1 MWNIVF
7 FHTSDLRHCRTSPE
21 RELELLERLIRAFRQ
36 HFDGAVGQ
44 VLGPASQPEPV
55 CRLPDEP
62 SEPHTLHPAVN
73 DEARHG
79 HGSVLPPPPPPPPPP
94 GDPPCSTPRP
104 RRPPYPAAGTA
115 STRGGDQPPPPAQPP
130 GSAFLNGHGP
140 CASL

>member
-7 FHTSDLRHCRTSPE
+7 FHTRDLRHCRTSPE
-21 RELELLERLIRAFRQ
+21 CELELPERLIGAFSQ

-73 DEARHG
+73 DEPRRG
-79 HGSVLPPPPPPPPPP
+79 HGSVLPPSPPPPPPP
-94 GDPPCSTPRP
+94 SPR
-104 RRPPYPAAGTA
+104 
-115 STRGGDQPPPPAQPP
+115 PPPPRPP
-130 GSAFLNGHGP
+130 APRPPPPHP
-140 CASL
+140 AHAAAPPPPRPPPQ

>member
-21 RELELLERLIRAFRQ
+21 CELELPERLIGAFSQ

-73 DEARHG
+73 DEPRRG
-79 HGSVLPPPPPPPPPP
+79 HGSVLPPSPPPPPPP
-94 GDPPCSTPRP
+94 
-104 RRPPYPAAGTA
+104 RRPPFPPPAAA
-115 STRGGDQPPPPAQPP
+115 PPPP
-130 GSAFLNGHGP
+130 SRR
-140 CASL
+140 CAAR

>member
-94 GDPPCSTPRP
+94 
-104 RRPPYPAAGTA
+104 RPPPLP
-115 STRGGDQPPPPAQPP
+115 PPPPAAPP
-130 GSAFLNGHGP
+130 PRRGGDGEHPAGVQTPPPRVAFWALLSERVCHR
-140 CASL
+140 L

>member
-73 DEARHG
+73 DEPRRG
-79 HGSVLPPPPPPPPPP
+79 HGSVLPPSPPPPP
-94 GDPPCSTPRP
+94 GPPSV
-104 RRPPYPAAGTA
+104 RPPAPAPPHARPGAQGEHRQEGQNPAARARTGEG
-115 STRGGDQPPPPAQPP
+115 RG
-130 GSAFLNGHGP
+130 
-140 CASL
+140 

>member
-7 FHTSDLRHCRTSPE
+7 FHTRDLRHCRTSPE
-21 RELELLERLIRAFRQ
+21 CELELPERLIGAFSQ

-73 DEARHG
+73 DEPRRG
-79 HGSVLPPPPPPPPPP
+79 HGSVLPPSPPPSPPPPPPPL
-94 GDPPCSTPRP
+94 PP
-104 RRPPYPAAGTA
+104 PA
-115 STRGGDQPPPPAQPP
+115 PPPPPPRRRAQGAHPP
-130 GSAFLNGHGP
+130 GEQHPPPRAAAGRLRAGRAGAGP
-140 CASL
+140 

>member
-62 SEPHTLHPAVN
+62 SVPYALHPAVN
-73 DEARHG
+73 DEARRG
-79 HGSVLPPPPPPPPPP
+79 HGSVLPPSPSPSPGRPPFRHPAPLPPPVPPPDP
-94 GDPPCSTPRP
+94 G
-104 RRPPYPAAGTA
+104 
-115 STRGGDQPPPPAQPP
+115 QPPPAARPR
-130 GSAFLNGHGP
+130 
-140 CASL
+140 

>member
-7 FHTSDLRHCRTSPE
+7 SHTRDLRLCRTSPE
-21 RELELLERLIRAFRQ
+21 CELELPERLIGAFSQ

-73 DEARHG
+73 DEPLRG
-79 HGSVLPPPPPPPPPP
+79 HGSFLPP
-94 GDPPCSTPRP
+94 S
-104 RRPPYPAAGTA
+104 
-115 STRGGDQPPPPAQPP
+115 PPPARPSMGPTCPAPP
-130 GSAFLNGHGP
+130 HRSRGDS
-140 CASL
+140 CAHP